1 MTPILVTQK
10 PPLLLRLAQW
20 VAAPSVAPWLLM
32 PAFVW
37 FVGGLYLDGWAHNHG
52 KVDNTFFTP
61 WHAVFYSGY
70 LAVSIVLAVLV
81 WASWMRGEHWQRA
94 LAGPYRLA
102 IVAAPGFGMAGVADL
117 WWHTTYG
124 FEAGIDLL
132 LSPPHLALATSMAC
146 ICLAPARTDNPQG
159 SVWARVPALLSILS
173 AWSIATFI
181 LQFNHP
187 FGIVWPQQTRIGET
201 GVSVGV
207 VGIVFHMA
215 VTGVIGAWVVA
226 RHFGPGSLTVI
237 VVINALLIA
246 LMGDEYRF
254 AVGVGGAALLCEM
267 LDVLLVQRGVS
278 LQHRSSIRAGALAGL
293 ATAGYFAV
301 IAATGVLSWP
311 LSLCAG
317 VSLLSAVLAVV
328 TQRTLRIATGAASS
342 SV

>member
-1 MTPILVTQK
+1 MTPILATQK
-10 PPLLLRLAQW
+10 PPVLLRVAQWLAQ
-20 VAAPSVAPWLLM
+20 PSVAPWLLM

-37 FVGGLYLDGWAHNHG
+37 FVGGLFLDGWAHNHG

-70 LAVSIVLAVLV
+70 LAVASVLAVLV
-81 WASWMRGEHWQRA
+81 WGSWMRGEHWQRA
-94 LAGPYRLA
+94 LAGPYRVA
-102 IVAAPGFGMAGVADL
+102 ILAAPGFGMAGVADL

-124 FEAGIDLL
+124 FEAGIELL
-132 LSPPHLALATSMAC
+132 LSPPHLALASSMAC
-146 ICLAPARTDNPQG
+146 ICLAPARTDTPRD
-159 SVWARVPALLSILS
+159 SMAARVPALLSILS

-215 VTGVIGAWVVA
+215 VTGVIGAWLVTRRFA
-226 RHFGPGSLTVI
+226 PGSLTVI

-254 AVGVGGAALLCEM
+254 AVGVGAAALLCEG
-267 LDVLLVQRGVS
+267 LNTLLTRRGVPIT
-278 LQHRSSIRAGALAGL
+278 QRSTIQAGALAGL
-293 ATAGYFAV
+293 ATVGYFGV
-301 IAATGVLSWP
+301 IAATGVLVWP

-317 VSLLSAVLAVV
+317 VCLLSTLLALL
-328 TQRTLRIATGAASS
+328 TQRTLYLGAASRA
-342 SV
+342 